1 MQKLPIHDTLAGED
15 CSVRMRT
22 RRMAKMCLEQGLPP
36 SLDPHDIELLRNG
49 LHSLLVSTIQTLEE
63 IGRTMCDVTNTGPW
77 ERTMDLGRQV
87 WDKSRHVE
95 IFLKLLE
102 RVEGY
107 SGEYPETTAETSSA
121 GRADDAMGQ
130 LIDLAQ
136 KIGDADIERALD
148 FVLADEN
155 SRVRKDQAYAVA

>member
-1 MQKLPIHDTLAGED
+1 MQEVLA
-15 CSVRMRT
+15 
-22 RRMAKMCLEQGLPP
+22 
-36 SLDPHDIELLRNG
+36 LLWNG
-49 LHSLLVSTIQTLEE
+49 LHNFLVNTIQTMEE
-63 IGRTMCDVTNTGPW
+63 TGRTVCDVTNTEPW
-77 ERTMDLGRQV
+77 ECTMDLARHV

-102 RVEGY
+102 RVEGS

-121 GRADDAMGQ
+121 GLAGDAMVQ

-136 KIGDADIERALD
+136 KMGDADIERALD

-155 SRVRKDQAYAVA
+155 SWVRKDQAYAVA

>member
-1 MQKLPIHDTLAGED
+1 MQALLG
-15 CSVRMRT
+15 
-22 RRMAKMCLEQGLPP
+22 
-36 SLDPHDIELLRNG
+36 LLRNG
-49 LHSLLVSTIQTLEE
+49 LHSLLGNTIQTMEE
-63 IGRTMCDVTNTGPW
+63 TGRTVCDVTSTGPW
-77 ERTMDLGRQV
+77 ECTMDLARQV

-102 RVEGY
+102 RAEGY

-121 GRADDAMGQ
+121 GRAGDAMGQ